1 MFLCMALVVVAAS
14 VGVGPGGARV
24 GVETALAA
32 DCKPKVICEGI
43 DLGVWTWRACWKFSF
58 DFLC

>member
-1 MFLCMALVVVAAS
+1 
-14 VGVGPGGARV
+14 
-24 GVETALAA
+24 VETALAA
-32 DCKPKVICEGI
+32 YCKPKVICEGI